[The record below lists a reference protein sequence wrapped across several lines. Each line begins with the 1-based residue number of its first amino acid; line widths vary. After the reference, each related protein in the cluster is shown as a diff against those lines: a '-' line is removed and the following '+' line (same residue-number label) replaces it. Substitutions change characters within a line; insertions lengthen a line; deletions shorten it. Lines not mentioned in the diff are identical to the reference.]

1 VFDMLGREVRVLVD
15 GIEVA
20 GPREVSFDAGD
31 LPSGMYLYRIEMPTA
46 VQTHSL
52 MLLK

>member
-1 VFDMLGREVRVLVD
+1 
-15 GIEVA
+15 
-20 GPREVSFDAGD
+20 VSFDAGD
-31 LPSGMYLYRIEMPTA
+31 LPSGMYLYHMETPTA